1 MKFFFFMKFTFQL
14 YVDNDESLNDV
25 EACLVLLC

>member
-14 YVDNDESLNDV
+14 YIDNEKSLNDV
-25 EACLVLLC
+25 DAHLLLLC